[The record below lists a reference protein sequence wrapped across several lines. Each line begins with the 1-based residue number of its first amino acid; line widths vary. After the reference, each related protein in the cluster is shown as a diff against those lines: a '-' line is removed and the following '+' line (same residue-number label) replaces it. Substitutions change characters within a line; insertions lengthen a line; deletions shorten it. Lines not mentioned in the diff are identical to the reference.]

1 LKFCFCI
8 FSWIFLFHRLGPSAS
23 QTAGD
28 DDKVA
33 EIVKALSLLSVTM
46 KQPWCR
52 DLMTELGFCLP
63 GQVPEDQELNDAKD
77 GRPSG
82 SRPSGSTPVSPAH
95 VPAPKPAPKA
105 TPTPPTPPEETP
117 SATPPAATSLKFRS
131 QRLEPRSLKILELGL
146 LSSTALLTEQPMLA
160 CREGCTLLVKLSA
173 QTWRSFGLAAERTF
187 DVFGLKNMLKQ
198 ISIQCDSHTF
208 S

>member
-1 LKFCFCI
+1 MFKLVFEVLFLY
-8 FSWIFLFHRLGPSAS
+8 FSWIFCFTGWAPSAS

-82 SRPSGSTPVSPAH
+82 STPVSPAH
-95 VPAPKPAPKA
+95 VPAPKPVPKA

-117 SATPPAATSLKFRS
+117 SATTS
-131 QRLEPRSLKILELGL
+131 
-146 LSSTALLTEQPMLA
+146 
-160 CREGCTLLVKLSA
+160 C
-173 QTWRSFGLAAERTF
+173 
-187 DVFGLKNMLKQ
+187 
-198 ISIQCDSHTF
+198 SHIP
-208 S
+208 

>member
-1 LKFCFCI
+1 MFKLVFEVL
-8 FSWIFLFHRLGPSAS
+8 FLYFFLEIYFWFHRLGPSAS

-77 GRPSG
+77 GKPSG

-95 VPAPKPAPKA
+95 VPAPKPAP

-117 SATPPAATSLKFRS
+117 SAPPAATSPEVP
-131 QRLEPRSLKILELGL
+131 EPTTGAEKPEDPGAGAVVIN
-146 LSSTALLTEQPMLA
+146 SSTHRAAHARLQRRMHSLGEAECPNMA
-160 CREGCTLLVKLSA
+160 KLWAGSRKDFRCF
-173 QTWRSFGLAAERTF
+173 WFE
-187 DVFGLKNMLKQ
+187 K
-198 ISIQCDSHTF
+198 IC
-208 S
+208 